1 MDEFDTLF
9 EDALK
14 GGGSEPAPEAAEGA
28 AEVQAG
34 QESPAAEASQQGEA
48 TPAGQEAAQKE
59 PMPPDQRARQAEGRR
74 IREREARA
82 YQAGLEEAS
91 RIIREA
97 QIANPAKNGAAI
109 DNLDELRAYNDSRR
123 EKRLQEGKPTA
134 SDIEHIVDR
143 RISAMQQPQQQETPL
158 SAEDQQAVQQQLA
171 EIRAMDPA
179 MTGLPAILDSEA
191 GPKFREYVALGLDF
205 KDAYTLAAKDRLASI
220 GANRSGARTGGKDH
234 LSATR
239 QQGSGGVDVPADEMA
254 LMRAL
259 NPDMSDTELR
269 QYYEADKKKFGR

>member
-14 GGGSEPAPEAAEGA
+14 GGGSESAPETADSA

>member
-14 GGGSEPAPEAAEGA
+14 GGGSEPAPETADSAV
-28 AEVQAG
+28 EVHAG
-34 QESPAAEASQQGEA
+34 QESPAAEVSQQGEA
-48 TPAGQEAAQKE
+48 APAGQEAAQKE

-91 RIIREA
+91 RIIQEA

-109 DNLDELRAYNDSRR
+109 ANLDELRAYNDSRR

-179 MTGLPAILDSEA
+179 MTGLPAILDSKA
-191 GPKFREYVALGLDF
+191 GPKFREYVSLGLDF
-205 KDAYTLAAKDRLASI
+205 IDAYTLAAKDRLASI

-239 QQGSGGVDVPADEMA
+239 QQGSGGVDVPPDEMA

>member
-14 GGGSEPAPEAAEGA
+14 GGGSESAPETADSA

-143 RISAMQQPQQQETPL
+143 RISAMQQPQETPL

-205 KDAYTLAAKDRLASI
+205 KDAYTLAAKGRLASI

-239 QQGSGGVDVPADEMA
+239 QQGSGGVDVPADEMVI
-254 LMRAL
+254 MRAL

>member
-14 GGGSEPAPEAAEGA
+14 GGGSEPAPETADSA

-34 QESPAAEASQQGEA
+34 QESPAAEVSQQGEA
-48 TPAGQEAAQKE
+48 APAGQEAAQKE

>member
-14 GGGSEPAPEAAEGA
+14 GGGSEPAPETADSA

-34 QESPAAEASQQGEA
+34 QESPAAEVSQQGEA

-97 QIANPAKNGAAI
+97 QIANPTKNGAAI
-109 DNLDELRAYNDSRR
+109 ANLDELRAYNDSRR

>member
-14 GGGSEPAPEAAEGA
+14 GGGSEPAPETADSA

-34 QESPAAEASQQGEA
+34 QESPAAEVSQQGEA
-48 TPAGQEAAQKE
+48 APAGQEAAQKE

-269 QYYEADKKKFGR
+269 QYYEADKKKFSR